1 MNTRSGVLR
10 IVSAI
15 VGAGLVLSACGS
27 QDEVDAGALGISEL
41 RVGLIPNIAP
51 EEQRARYAPFGEYL
65 SEQLDIPVELFVA
78 SDYAGVV
85 TALANGQL
93 DMAYLGGLTY
103 LQANEQ
109 VELVPLVT
117 EVDRETKTTE
127 YYSAIV
133 VPADSP
139 LQTLEDLLNA
149 DAVLALGDVASTSGS
164 LYPRSMIVDAGAT
177 CSLRQL
183 DSCPPLRQVVFTGGH
198 DAAAQAVLSGSA
210 DAAGM
215 ELRILHRLE
224 RDGAVPVGALRVIA
238 QAPVEGYPWV
248 LRSALGEPAEQAIRN
263 VFLALDDP
271 ELLDLLRAESY
282 VAATPDMYQDM
293 RGRAEAFGFL
303 SPTS

>member
-1 MNTRSGVLR
+1 MTVLR
-10 IVSAI
+10 RTLRLVA
-15 VGAGLVLSACGS
+15 VLAAVLLLAAGCSRANETA
-27 QDEVDAGALGISEL
+27 DTPLGISTL

-51 EEQRARYAPFGEYL
+51 EEQRARYAPFGAYL
-65 SEQLDIPVELFVA
+65 EAQLGVPVELFVA

-93 DMAYLGGLTY
+93 DLAYLGGLTY

-117 EVDRETKTTE
+117 EVDRDTGTTA

-139 LQTLEDLLNA
+139 FQTLEDLLSA

-164 LYPRSMIVDAGAT
+164 LYPRSMIVDAGAN

-198 DAAAQAVLSGSA
+198 DAAAQAVLAGSA

-215 ELRILHRLE
+215 ELRILRRLE

-248 LRSALGEPAEQAIRN
+248 ARQALGTAVHDAIQN
-263 VFLALDDP
+263 VFLQLSDP
-271 ELLDLLRAESY
+271 DLLDLLRAESY
-282 VAATPDMYQDM
+282 VVLSAGAYDDM
-293 RGRAEAFGFL
+293 RRRAETFGFL
-303 SPTS
+303 KASS

>member
-1 MNTRSGVLR
+1 MGRVVATL
-10 IVSAI
+10 
-15 VGAGLVLSACGS
+15 VGAGLVLAGCGGN
-27 QDEVDAGALGISEL
+27 DEVAAGPLGISQL

-51 EEQRARYAPFGEYL
+51 EEQRARYGPFGEYL
-65 SEQLDIPVELFVA
+65 SAQLGIPVELFVA

-117 EVDRETKTTE
+117 EVDRQTGTTE

-139 LQTLEDLLNA
+139 LQTLDDLLNA

-215 ELRILHRLE
+215 ELRILQRLE

-248 LRSALGEPAEQAIRN
+248 LRSAVGEPAERAIRD

-282 VAATPDMYQDM
+282 VAASPEAYADM
-293 RGRAEAFGFL
+293 RRRAEAFGFL
-303 SPTS
+303 SSTS

>member
-1 MNTRSGVLR
+1 MTVLR
-10 IVSAI
+10 RRLRLVA
-15 VGAGLVLSACGS
+15 VLVAVLLLAAGCSRAT
-27 QDEVDAGALGISEL
+27 DTADTPLGISTL

-51 EEQRARYAPFGEYL
+51 EEQRARYAPFGAYL
-65 SEQLDIPVELFVA
+65 EAQLGVPVELFVA

-93 DMAYLGGLTY
+93 DLAYLGGLTY

-117 EVDRETKTTE
+117 EVDRETGTTA

-164 LYPRSMIVDAGAT
+164 LYPRSMIVDAGAN
-177 CSLRQL
+177 CSQRQL

-198 DAAAQAVLSGSA
+198 DAAAQAVLAGSA

-215 ELRILHRLE
+215 ELRILRRLE

-248 LRSALGEPAEQAIRN
+248 ARQALGTAVHDAIQN
-263 VFLALDDP
+263 VFLQLSDP

-282 VAATPDMYQDM
+282 VVLSPDAYDDM
-293 RGRAEAFGFL
+293 RRRAETFGFL
-303 SPTS
+303 KASS

>member
-1 MNTRSGVLR
+1 MNTRTGMVR
-10 IVSAI
+10 VIAAVI
-15 VGAGLVLSACGS
+15 GAGLILSGCGS
-27 QDEVDAGALGISEL
+27 QDEVDVGPLGISEL

-65 SEQLDIPVELFVA
+65 SDQLGVPVELFVA

-109 VELVPLVT
+109 VALVPLVT

-139 LQTLEDLLNA
+139 LQTLEDLLDA

-164 LYPRSMIVDAGAT
+164 LYPRSMIVAAGAT

-215 ELRILHRLE
+215 ELRILERLE
-224 RDGAVPVGALRVIA
+224 RDGALPVGALRVIA

-248 LRSALGEPAEQAIRN
+248 LRSALGAVAEQAIRN
-263 VFLALDDP
+263 VFLAIDDP
-271 ELLDLLRAESY
+271 DLLDLLRAESY
-282 VAATPDMYQDM
+282 VAATPDAYEDM
-293 RGRAEAFGFL
+293 RRRAEAFGFI
-303 SPTS
+303 SSTS

>member
-1 MNTRSGVLR
+1 MTVLR
-10 IVSAI
+10 RKLRLVA
-15 VGAGLVLSACGS
+15 VLAAVLLLAAGCSRANETA
-27 QDEVDAGALGISEL
+27 DTPLGISTL

-51 EEQRARYAPFGEYL
+51 EEQRTRYAPFGAYL
-65 SEQLDIPVELFVA
+65 EAQLGVPVELFVA

-93 DMAYLGGLTY
+93 DLAYLGGLTY

-117 EVDRETKTTE
+117 EVDRETGTTA

-139 LQTLEDLLNA
+139 FQTLEDLLSA

-164 LYPRSMIVDAGAT
+164 LYPRSMIVDAGAN

-198 DAAAQAVLSGSA
+198 DAAAQAVLAGSA

-215 ELRILHRLE
+215 ELRILRRLE

-248 LRSALGEPAEQAIRN
+248 ARQALGTAVHDAIQN
-263 VFLALDDP
+263 VFLQLSDP
-271 ELLDLLRAESY
+271 DLLDLLRAESY
-282 VAATPDMYQDM
+282 VVLSAGAYDDM
-293 RGRAEAFGFL
+293 RRRAETFGFL
-303 SPTS
+303 KASS

>member
-1 MNTRSGVLR
+1 MTRTSVSKRMLATVMAVGMLMAGCARGEDTTDVSGDVTT
-10 IVSAI
+10 
-15 VGAGLVLSACGS
+15 
-27 QDEVDAGALGISEL
+27 L

-51 EEQRARYAPFGEYL
+51 EEQRARYAPFGAYL
-65 SEQLDIPVELFVA
+65 EEQLGITVELFVA

-93 DMAYLGGLTY
+93 DLAYLGGLTY

-117 EVDRETKTTE
+117 EVDRETGTTA

-133 VPADSP
+133 VPDNSP
-139 LQTLEDLLNA
+139 LQNLDDLLQA

-215 ELRILHRLE
+215 ELRILRRLE
-224 RDGAVPVGALRVIA
+224 RDGAVPEGALRVIA
-238 QAPVEGYPWV
+238 QEPVEGYPWV
-248 LRSALGEPAEQAIRN
+248 ARAALGQPVHDAIRN
-263 VFLALDDP
+263 VFLEITDP
-271 ELLDLLRAESY
+271 ELLDLLRAQSY
-282 VAATPDMYQDM
+282 VAVDASAYADM
-293 RGRAEAFGFL
+293 RERAAAFGL
-303 SPTS
+303 LTVTN